1 MNDQTEQVVESII
14 ELTRQ
19 RSQDSLEHSLVET
32 LMELLGAKEIL
43 FTRVLDM
50 REREPLREMVHMRR
64 LEGEERFERLPLL
77 DGDPEDPELLRCYQ
91 SGERITLEGDGKGE
105 GERGGCYY
113 PVLFGDDVVGVLT
126 LRGAVKAPGRE
137 SLVRG
142 LLRIYENYLTL
153 IDDSERDTLTGLLN
167 RKTFETRLSV
177 VMDRS
182 VRDDGESPTGEE
194 RRHPHGGGHWLAVL
208 DIDHFKRINDTYGH
222 LYGDEVLLLLA
233 RIMRRSFRT
242 GDLLFRYG
250 GEEFVIVLAP
260 IARDDA
266 MRVLNRFRE
275 TVGAYDFPQVGR
287 VTVSIGVVEIDG
299 QDSPSEVVGHADQA
313 LYYAKQHGR
322 NRVCNYHDLVEAG
335 LLEVQHAADDIEIF

>member
-19 RSQDSLEHSLVET
+19 RSQDSLERSLVET
-32 LMELLGAKEIL
+32 LLELLEAEEIA
-43 FTRVLDM
+43 FTRLLDM
-50 REREPLREMVHMRR
+50 REREPLREMVRMRR
-64 LEGEERFERLPLL
+64 GEGGGAVELPVR
-77 DGDPEDPELLRCYQ
+77 DGEPDDPHLLRCFN
-91 SGERITLEGDGKGE
+91 EGCQFSLAEE
-105 GERGGCYY
+105 GGDCYY
-113 PVLFGDDVVGVLT
+113 PVLFGDQAVAVFSIKGGSVLKGGET
-126 LRGAVKAPGRE
+126 
-137 SLVRG
+137 LVRG

-167 RKTFETRLSV
+167 RKTFEKRLSG
-177 VMDRS
+177 VMSRA
-182 VRDDGESPTGEE
+182 VREDGESPTGEE
-194 RRHPHGGGHWLAVL
+194 RRNARGGGHWLAVL

-233 RIMRRSFRT
+233 RIMRTSFRT

-275 TVGAYDFPQVGR
+275 AVGAYDFPQVGT
-287 VTVSIGVVEIDG
+287 VTVSIGVVEIHG
-299 QDSPSEVVGHADQA
+299 QESPSEVVGHADQA

-322 NRVCNYHDLVEAG
+322 NRVCNYHDLVETG
-335 LLEVQHAADDIEIF
+335 LLEVQQAADDIELF